1 MSNNDHH
8 WPTPVNRIINL
19 RPNAPVK
26 QLEMVV
32 LRIYPQ
38 RLVVSQH
45 YTGPV
50 AAACGRDDTG
60 VVGLVLWGGQVN
72 NVRVGDIIRV
82 ESGWCRLREQALV
95 VSTGRTGRMSIVS
108 RFGSHSQRSSFT
120 QP

>member
-1 MSNNDHH
+1 MSNIDHR

-19 RPNAPVK
+19 RPDAPVK